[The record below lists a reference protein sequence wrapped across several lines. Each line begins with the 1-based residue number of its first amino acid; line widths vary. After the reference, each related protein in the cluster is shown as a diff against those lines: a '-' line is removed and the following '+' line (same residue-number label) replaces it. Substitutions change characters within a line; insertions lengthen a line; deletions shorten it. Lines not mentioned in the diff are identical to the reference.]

1 MHPDEDELRKLCIEI
16 IEEADAAAVTPGI
29 VRQELRVE
37 HDIVYEDNTVFEF
50 LHEME
55 NDGELVY
62 HLGEYNEFA
71 VPE

>member
-1 MHPDEDELRKLCIEI
+1 MDPEEDELRQPCTKIVK
-16 IEEADAAAVTPGI
+16 EADAAAVTPGI

-37 HDIVYEDNTVFEF
+37 HDIVYEDNTVFEVM
-50 LHEME
+50 HEME
-55 NDGELVY
+55 DDGELVY

>member
-1 MHPDEDELRKLCIEI
+1 MDPDQDELRQLCIEI
-16 IEEADAAAVTPGI
+16 VEEDDAAAVTPGI

-37 HDIVYEDNTVFEF
+37 HDIVYEHSAVFE
-50 LHEME
+50 LMHEME
-55 NDGELVY
+55 DDGELVY

>member
-1 MHPDEDELRKLCIEI
+1 MDPDEDELKQLCLGIV
-16 IEEADAAAVTPGI
+16 EEADAAAVTPGI

-37 HDIVYEDNTVFEF
+37 HDIVYEDNRVFEVM
-50 LHEME
+50 HEME
-55 NDGELVY
+55 DNGELIY

>member
-1 MHPDEDELRKLCIEI
+1 MELDEDELRQLCVEI
-16 IEEADAAAVTPGI
+16 VEQADAAAVTPGV

-37 HDIVYEDNTVFEF
+37 HDIVYDYNTVSE
-50 LHEME
+50 LMHEME
-55 NDGELVY
+55 DDGDLVY

>member
-1 MHPDEDELRKLCIEI
+1 MDPNEDDLRRLCIEI
-16 IEEADAAAVTPGI
+16 VEEADAAAVTPGI

-37 HDIVYEDNTVFEF
+37 HDIVYEDDTVFEL

-55 NDGELVY
+55 DEGELVY

-71 VPE
+71 VPD

>member
-1 MHPDEDELRKLCIEI
+1 MDPDEEELRQLCIEI
-16 IEEADAAAVTPGI
+16 VEAADAAAVTPGI

-37 HDIVYEDNTVFEF
+37 HDIVFEDNTLFEVM
-50 LHEME
+50 HEME

-71 VPE
+71 APE

>member
-1 MHPDEDELRKLCIEI
+1 MDPDEDELRKLCIEI
-16 IEEADAAAVTPGI
+16 VEEADAAAVTPGI

-37 HDIVYEDNTVFEF
+37 HDIVFEDSTVFE
-50 LHEME
+50 LMHEME
-55 NDGELVY
+55 DDGELVY

>member
-1 MHPDEDELRKLCIEI
+1 MSPSEDKLRQLCVEI
-16 IEEADAAAVTPGI
+16 IVETDVAAVTPGI
-29 VRQELRVE
+29 VCQELRVE
-37 HDIVYEDNTVFEF
+37 HDIAFDYNTIFEL

-55 NDGELVY
+55 EDGELVY

>member
-1 MHPDEDELRKLCIEI
+1 MDPGEDELKQLCIEI
-16 IEEADAAAVTPGI
+16 VEKADAAAVTPGI

-37 HDIVYEDNTVFEF
+37 HDIVYEDNTVFE
-50 LHEME
+50 LMHEME
-55 NDGELVY
+55 DDGELVY

>member
-1 MHPDEDELRKLCIEI
+1 MDPSEDKLRQFCVEI

-29 VRQELRVE
+29 VRQELRVG
-37 HDIVYEDNTVFEF
+37 HDIALDYNTIFE
-50 LHEME
+50 LMHEME
-55 NDGELVY
+55 DDGELVY

>member
-1 MHPDEDELRKLCIEI
+1 MDPDQDELRQLCIEI
-16 IEEADAAAVTPGI
+16 VEEDDAAAVTPGI

-37 HDIVYEDNTVFEF
+37 HDIVYEHNTVFE
-50 LHEME
+50 LMHEME
-55 NDGELVY
+55 DDGELVY